1 MKKKAM
7 LLMLVMCMLF
17 GLAAPAEA
25 AYAKSPA
32 EPLADILYAENL
44 FKGTGM
50 TERDEPIY
58 QLYGS
63 VTRAQAITML
73 VRILGKE
80 SEALANQER
89 YETPFTDVPAWAA
102 PYVGYAYE
110 NRLTSGTSATTFSPD
125 LSIPANQFL
134 TFCLRALGYSSES
147 DFTYADPYAFAQSVG
162 FMTAMEYAEKPAFNR
177 GDMVLLSCDALLC
190 NRKDSQ
196 NTLGAIL
203 GIKKDALSS
212 IASALGTYT
221 GEATEKPLTAD
232 SVLDLINH
240 QRLEEMSYVPKSIM
254 EISLSHEYDDL
265 LSHEEC
271 QMLLK
276 EKNRVR
282 SVTKEQAMED
292 AEYLWKA
299 FASAYGGYYY
309 FGDETFKNAHQQVL
323 SDIRNS
329 KGNTITYDQFESF
342 LFRAYGFMKD
352 EHIRFYRDK
361 PRHVTYY
368 VKGLFV
374 REDTK
379 GFYRLID
386 GEKWY
391 LQAVDKGDISDYL
404 QITIAD
410 TGELVYGFYHR
421 FLSDNDSAMPKNLTL
436 VSGEKTKNL
445 SLKWTKSGAIGWEQC
460 DTAGRYYAT
469 ENIDGHNVVKIR
481 AFGYFD
487 GETHKVEELE
497 KYMETGNTLY
507 GQDYVIV
514 DSRSNGGG
522 STKCPLVWM
531 NRFLG
536 DREANMQH
544 SVRNRL
550 ESSNVDFRVLS
561 RLNEYVDKQ
570 DFPETVISQKQTEY
584 PRERIIS
591 FAEQTPNE
599 HPLFVLT
606 DYLSGSAGEGI
617 ITQYRTVE
625 NVLIIG
631 TNTGGCMFS
640 NVHIRIYLPNTGYN
654 IGFGQHAKLEDF
666 VNREG
671 YGYDPDIWVPS
682 EYALELT
689 LKMCEFYGL
698 QDPDAQP
705 LPSYGELVERVS
717 LSGYTK

>member
-1 MKKKAM
+1 MKKRIVSLVVVVCIM
-7 LLMLVMCMLF
+7 LGF
-17 GLAAPAEA
+17 TIPAEA
-25 AYAKSPA
+25 AYAKSPV

-80 SEALANQER
+80 SEALENQAC
-89 YETPFTDVPAWAA
+89 YETPFADVPAWAA

-110 NRLTSGTSATTFSPD
+110 NGMTSGTSATTFSPN
-125 LSIPANQFL
+125 LQIPANQFL
-134 TFCLRALGYSSES
+134 TFCLRALGYSSEA
-147 DFTYADPYAFAQSVG
+147 DFSYKDPYAFAQSVG
-162 FMTAMEYAEKPAFNR
+162 FMTAMEYVEKPAFNR

-190 NRKDSQ
+190 NRKDSKK
-196 NTLGAIL
+196 TLGATL
-203 GIKKDALSS
+203 GIEKDTLGS
-212 IASALGTYT
+212 IASVLSTYT
-221 GEATEKPLTAD
+221 GEAAEKPLTAD
-232 SVLDLINH
+232 SVLELIN
-240 QRLEEMSYVPKSIM
+240 QERLEEMSYVPKSIM

-276 EKNRVR
+276 QKDRVR
-282 SVTKEQAMED
+282 TVTKEQAIED

-299 FASAYGGYYY
+299 FASAYAGYYY

-323 SDIRNS
+323 NDIRGS

-352 EHIRFYRDK
+352 DHIRFYQGTRY
-361 PRHVTYY
+361 VTYY
-368 VKGLFV
+368 VKGLFI

-379 GFYRLID
+379 GFYCLQD

-391 LQAVDKGDISDYL
+391 LQAVDEGDVSDYL

-421 FLSDNDSAMPKNLTL
+421 FASDKDSTMPKTLT
-436 VSGEKTKNL
+436 VVNGTQTKNL
-445 SLKWTKSGAIGWEQC
+445 SLKWTKSGAIGWEQA
-460 DTAGRYYAT
+460 DTFGRFYAT
-469 ENIDGHNVVKIR
+469 EYMDGHNVVKIR
-481 AFGYFD
+481 SFGYFNSD
-487 GETHKVEELE
+487 AHAKELE
-497 KYMETGNTLY
+497 KYMETGNFLS

-514 DSRSNGGG
+514 DSRSHGGG
-522 STKCPLVWM
+522 SSGCPVVWI

-536 DREANMQH
+536 NREANWQH
-544 SVRNRL
+544 KFYETVEN
-550 ESSNVDFRVLS
+550 SNIFFDVKS
-561 RLNEYVDKQ
+561 RLNEYALQQ
-570 DFPETVISQKQTEY
+570 DFPEEDLISQNRTEY
-584 PRERIIS
+584 PRTQEIY

-606 DYLSGSAGEGI
+606 DYLSGSAGEEI
-617 ITQYRTVE
+617 ISQYRTVE
-625 NVLIIG
+625 NALIIG
-631 TNTGGCMFS
+631 TNTSGCMFG
-640 NVHIRIYLPNTGYN
+640 NVQIQIYLPNTGYGL
-654 IGFGQHAKLEDF
+654 GFGNCATLEEF

>member
-125 LSIPANQFL
+125 LSIPANQFM

-190 NRKDSQ
+190 NRKDSKK
-196 NTLGAIL
+196 TLGTTL
-203 GIKKDALSS
+203 GIKKDALNS
-212 IASALGTYT
+212 IGSALSAYT
-221 GEATEKPLTAD
+221 GEVAEKPLTAD
-232 SVLDLINH
+232 SVLDLINA

-276 EKNRVR
+276 QKDRVR
-282 SVTKEQAMED
+282 TVTKEQAMED

-323 SDIRNS
+323 NDIRNS
-329 KGNTITYDQFESF
+329 KGKTITYAQFESF
-342 LFRAYGFMKD
+342 LFRSYSFIKD
-352 EHIRFYRDK
+352 DHIRFFQGTRY
-361 PRHVTYY
+361 VTYY
-368 VKGLFV
+368 VKGLFI

-404 QITIAD
+404 QITITD
-410 TGELVYGFYHR
+410 TGELVYSFYHR
-421 FLSDNDSAMPKNLTL
+421 FTSDSDSSMPKTLT
-436 VSGEKTKNL
+436 VVNGTQTKNL
-445 SLKWTKSGAIGWEQC
+445 SLKWTKSGAIGWDQA
-460 DTAGRYYAT
+460 DTFGRFYAT
-469 ENIDGHNVVKIR
+469 QNIDGHNVVKIR
-481 AFGYFD
+481 SFGYFNSD
-487 GETHKVEELE
+487 AHTAELE
-497 KYMETGNTLY
+497 KYMETGNVLS
-507 GQDYVIV
+507 GEDYVIV

-522 STKCPLVWM
+522 SAVCPSVWM

-536 DREANMQH
+536 KKEANMD
-544 SVRNRL
+544 REFYRL
-550 ESSNVDFRVLS
+550 ESSNVKFTVQS
-561 RLNEYVDKQ
+561 RLNEYVRKQ
-570 DFPETVISQKQTEY
+570 KSPERVISQTQTEY
-584 PRERIIS
+584 LRERIIS

-631 TNTGGCMFS
+631 TNTQGCMFG
-640 NVHIRIYLPNTGYN
+640 NVQIRVYLPNTGYS
-654 IGFGQHAKLEDF
+654 IGFGQHATLEDF

-705 LPSYGELVERVS
+705 LPNYGELVERVS

>member
-1 MKKKAM
+1 MKKRIVSLVVVVCIM
-7 LLMLVMCMLF
+7 LGF
-17 GLAAPAEA
+17 TIPAEA

-80 SEALANQER
+80 SEALENQES
-89 YETPFTDVPAWAA
+89 YETPFTDVPVWAV

-110 NRLTSGTSATTFSPD
+110 NRLTSGTSATTFGPD
-125 LSIPANQFL
+125 LYIPANQFL
-134 TFCLRALGYSSES
+134 TFCLRALGYSSEI

-162 FMTAMEYAEKPAFNR
+162 FMTAMEYVEKPAFNR

-190 NRKDSQ
+190 NRKDSKK
-196 NTLGAIL
+196 TLGTTL
-203 GIKKDALSS
+203 GIEKDALNS
-212 IASALGTYT
+212 IGSALSSYT
-221 GEATEKPLTAD
+221 GQVVEKPLTTQ
-232 SVLDLINH
+232 SVLSLINA
-240 QRLEEMSYVPKSIM
+240 QRLEEMRYVPESIK
-254 EISLSHEYDDL
+254 EIALSHEYDDL

-276 EKNRVR
+276 QKDRVR
-282 SVTKEQAMED
+282 TVTKEQAMED

-323 SDIRNS
+323 NDIRGS
-329 KGNTITYDQFESF
+329 KGNTISYDQFESF

-352 EHIRFYRDK
+352 DHIRFYQDTK
-361 PRHVTYY
+361 HVTYY
-368 VKGLFV
+368 VKGLLI

-379 GFYRLID
+379 GFNCLIA

-391 LQAVDKGDISDYL
+391 LQAVDKGDVSDYL

-421 FLSDNDSAMPKNLTL
+421 FLSDKDSSMPKILTL
-436 VSGEKTKNL
+436 ISGGKTKNL
-445 SLKWTKSGAIGWEQC
+445 PLKWTKSGAIGWDQA
-460 DTAGRYYAT
+460 DTFGRFYAT
-469 ENIDGHNVVKIR
+469 QHIDGHNVVKIR
-481 AFGYFD
+481 SFGYFNSD
-487 GETHKVEELE
+487 AHTAELE
-497 KYMETGNTLY
+497 KYMETGNFLS

-522 STKCPLVWM
+522 GEGCPSVWM

-536 DREANMQH
+536 NREASWKKKFLH
-544 SVRNRL
+544 VL
-550 ESSNVDFRVLS
+550 ECSNVKYDVQS
-561 RLNEYVDKQ
+561 RLHEYAFQQV
-570 DFPETVISQKQTEY
+570 FPEDAVISQNQTEY
-584 PRERIIS
+584 LRTREIHI
-591 FAEQTPNE
+591 ADQTPNE

-606 DYLSGSAGEGI
+606 DYLSGSAGEQI
-617 ITQYRTVE
+617 ISQYRTVE

-631 TNTGGCMFS
+631 TNTQGGMFG
-640 NVHIRIYLPNTGYN
+640 NVQIKVYLPNTGYYA
-654 IGFGQHAKLEDF
+654 GFGQCIELKDF

-671 YGYDPDIWVPS
+671 YGFDPDIWVPS

>member
-1 MKKKAM
+1 MKKRIVSLVVVVCIM
-7 LLMLVMCMLF
+7 LGF
-17 GLAAPAEA
+17 TIPAKA

-80 SEALANQER
+80 SEALENQER
-89 YETPFTDVPAWAA
+89 YETPFTDVPMWAV

-110 NRLTSGTSATTFSPD
+110 NRLTSGTSATTFGPD
-125 LSIPANQFL
+125 LYIPANQFL
-134 TFCLRALGYSSES
+134 TFCLRALGYSSEI

-162 FMTAMEYAEKPAFNR
+162 FMTAMEYVEKPAFNR

-196 NTLGAIL
+196 KTLGTTL
-203 GIKKDALSS
+203 GIEKDALNS
-212 IASALGTYT
+212 IGSALSTYT
-221 GEATEKPLTAD
+221 GRVVEKPLTAQ
-232 SVLDLINH
+232 SILDLINQ
-240 QRLEEMSYVPKSIM
+240 QRLEEMRYVPKSIM

-276 EKNRVR
+276 QKDRVR
-282 SVTKEQAMED
+282 TVTKEQAMED

-323 SDIRNS
+323 SDIRGS
-329 KGNTITYDQFESF
+329 KGNTITYAQFESF
-342 LFRAYGFMKD
+342 LFRAYSFIKD
-352 EHIRFYRDK
+352 DHVRFYQDTK
-361 PRHVTYY
+361 YVTYY
-368 VKGLFV
+368 VKGLFI

-379 GFYRLID
+379 GFYCLQS

-391 LQAVDKGDISDYL
+391 LQAVDKGDVSDYL

-421 FLSDNDSAMPKNLTL
+421 FLSNNDSSMPKNLTL
-436 VSGEKTKNL
+436 VNDGKTQKL
-445 SLKWTKSGAIGWEQC
+445 PLKWTKSGAIGWEQH
-460 DTAGRYYAT
+460 DTFGRFYAT
-469 ENIDGHNVVKIR
+469 QNIDGHNVVKIR
-481 AFGYFD
+481 CFGYYEGD
-487 GETHKVEELE
+487 NYAAELE
-497 KYMETGNTLY
+497 KYMETGNVLS

-522 STKCPLVWM
+522 AQNCPAVWM

-536 DREANMQH
+536 NPEAHMKRSFH
-544 SVRNRL
+544 HVL
-550 ESSNVDFRVLS
+550 ASSNVTFDVQS
-561 RLNEYVDKQ
+561 RLHEYAFQQK
-570 DFPETVISQKQTEY
+570 FPEEGVITLNRVEY
-584 PRERIIS
+584 PRTREIS

-606 DYLSGSAGEGI
+606 DYLSGSAGECI
-617 ITQYRTVE
+617 IRQYRTVE

-631 TNTGGCMFS
+631 TNTAGCMFG
-640 NVHIRIYLPNTGYN
+640 NVQIWIHLPNTGYGV
-654 IGFGQHAKLEDF
+654 GFGQAATLEDF

-705 LPSYGELVERVS
+705 LPNYGELVERVS

>member
-190 NRKDSQ
+190 NRKDSKK
-196 NTLGAIL
+196 TLGTTL
-203 GIKKDALSS
+203 GIQKDALNS
-212 IASALGTYT
+212 IGSALRAYT
-221 GEATEKPLTAD
+221 GEVAEKPLTAD
-232 SVLDLINH
+232 SVLDLINA

-445 SLKWTKSGAIGWEQC
+445 SLKWTKSGAICWEQC
-460 DTAGRYYAT
+460 ETAGRYYAT
-469 ENIDGHNVVKIR
+469 ENIDGHN
-481 AFGYFD
+481 
-487 GETHKVEELE
+487 
-497 KYMETGNTLY
+497 
-507 GQDYVIV
+507 
-514 DSRSNGGG
+514 
-522 STKCPLVWM
+522 
-531 NRFLG
+531 
-536 DREANMQH
+536 
-544 SVRNRL
+544 
-550 ESSNVDFRVLS
+550 
-561 RLNEYVDKQ
+561 
-570 DFPETVISQKQTEY
+570 
-584 PRERIIS
+584 
-591 FAEQTPNE
+591 
-599 HPLFVLT
+599 
-606 DYLSGSAGEGI
+606 
-617 ITQYRTVE
+617 
-625 NVLIIG
+625 
-631 TNTGGCMFS
+631 
-640 NVHIRIYLPNTGYN
+640 
-654 IGFGQHAKLEDF
+654 
-666 VNREG
+666 
-671 YGYDPDIWVPS
+671 
-682 EYALELT
+682 
-689 LKMCEFYGL
+689 
-698 QDPDAQP
+698 
-705 LPSYGELVERVS
+705 
-717 LSGYTK
+717 

>member
-1 MKKKAM
+1 MKKRIVSLVVVVCIM
-7 LLMLVMCMLF
+7 LGF
-17 GLAAPAEA
+17 TIPAKA

-80 SEALANQER
+80 SEALENQES
-89 YETPFTDVPAWAA
+89 YETPFTDVPVWAV

-125 LSIPANQFL
+125 LYIPANQFL
-134 TFCLRALGYSSES
+134 TFCLRALGYSSEI

-162 FMTAMEYAEKPAFNR
+162 FMTAMEYVEKPAFNR

-190 NRKDSQ
+190 NRKDSKK
-196 NTLGAIL
+196 TLGTIL
-203 GIKKDALSS
+203 GIEKDALNS
-212 IASALGTYT
+212 IGSALSTYT
-221 GEATEKPLTAD
+221 GQVVEKPLTAQ
-232 SVLDLINH
+232 SVLNLINQ
-240 QRLEEMSYVPKSIM
+240 QRLKEMRYVPKSIM

-276 EKNRVR
+276 QKDRVR
-282 SVTKEQAMED
+282 TVTKGQAMED

-323 SDIRNS
+323 SDIRGS
-329 KGNTITYDQFESF
+329 KGNTISYDQFESF

-352 EHIRFYRDK
+352 DHIRFYQDTK
-361 PRHVTYY
+361 YVTYY
-368 VKGLFV
+368 VKGLFI

-379 GFYRLID
+379 GFYCLIA

-391 LQAVDKGDISDYL
+391 LQAVDKGDVSDYL

-410 TGELVYGFYHR
+410 IGELVYGFYHR
-421 FLSDNDSAMPKNLTL
+421 FLSDKDSSIPKILTL
-436 VSGEKTKNL
+436 VSGGKTKNL
-445 SLKWTKSGAIGWEQC
+445 SLKWTKSGAIGWDQA
-460 DTAGRYYAT
+460 DTFGRFYAT
-469 ENIDGHNVVKIR
+469 QNIDGHNVVKIR
-481 AFGYFD
+481 SFGYFLSD
-487 GETHKVEELE
+487 DHKEELE
-497 KYMETGNTLY
+497 KYMETGNFLS

-522 STKCPLVWM
+522 STGCPSVWI

-536 DREANMQH
+536 TKEASMDRNFHQ
-544 SVRNRL
+544 RL
-550 ESSNVDFRVLS
+550 ASSNVQFTVLS
-561 RLNEYVDKQ
+561 RLNEYAYQQ
-570 DFPETVISQKQTEY
+570 DFPDEITISQNRTEY
-584 PRERIIS
+584 PRTREIS

-631 TNTGGCMFS
+631 TNTQGCMFG
-640 NVHIRIYLPNTGYN
+640 NVQIWVYLPNTGYS
-654 IGFGQHAKLEDF
+654 IGFGQHATLEDF

-705 LPSYGELVERVS
+705 LPNYGELVERVS

>member
-44 FKGTGM
+44 FKGTGT

-125 LSIPANQFL
+125 LSIPANQFM

-162 FMTAMEYAEKPAFNR
+162 FMTAMEYAEKSAFNR

-190 NRKDSQ
+190 NRKDSKK
-196 NTLGAIL
+196 TLGTTL
-203 GIKKDALSS
+203 GIKKDALNN
-212 IASALGTYT
+212 IGSALSAYT
-221 GEATEKPLTAD
+221 GEVAEKPLTAD
-232 SVLDLINH
+232 SVLDLINA

-254 EISLSHEYDDL
+254 EVSLSHEYDDL

-276 EKNRVR
+276 RKDRANY
-282 SVTKEQAMED
+282 VTKAQAIED

-299 FASAYGGYYY
+299 LASAYGGYYY
-309 FGDETFKNAHQQVL
+309 FGDKTFKNAHQQAL
-323 SDIRNS
+323 RDIRAC
-329 KGNTITYDQFESF
+329 KGNSLSHDQFDKIMT
-342 LFRAYGFMKD
+342 RTYGFIKD
-352 EHIRFYRDK
+352 NHIRFFQGPEYI
-361 PRHVTYY
+361 TYY
-368 VKGLFV
+368 VKGLFI

-379 GFYRLID
+379 GFYYLKD

-391 LQAVDKGDISDYL
+391 LQAVDKGDLSDYL

-421 FLSDNDSAMPKNLTL
+421 FASEKDSSMPKTLTL
-436 VSGEKTKNL
+436 VSGGKTKSL
-445 SLKWTKSGAIGWEQC
+445 SLKWTKSGAIGHDQA
-460 DTAGRYYAT
+460 DTFGRFYAT
-469 ENIDGHNVVKIR
+469 QHMDGHNVVKIR
-481 AFGYFD
+481 SFDYFGGD
-487 GETHKVEELE
+487 AHAAELE
-497 KYMETGNTLY
+497 KYMETGNLLA
-507 GQDYVIV
+507 GEDYVIV

-522 STKCPLVWM
+522 AQNCSAVWM

-536 DREANMQH
+536 IREANMKRSFYH
-544 SVRNRL
+544 L
-550 ESSNVDFRVLS
+550 LTCSNVTFDVQS
-561 RLNEYVDKQ
+561 RLHEYALKQ
-570 DFPETVISQKQTEY
+570 VFPETIISQNLTEY
-584 PRERIIS
+584 PRERVIS

-606 DYLSGSAGEGI
+606 DYLSGSSGEQI
-617 ITQYRTVE
+617 ISQYRTVE

-631 TNTGGCMFS
+631 TNTAGSMFG
-640 NVHIRIYLPNTGYN
+640 NVQIRVYLPNTGYN
-654 IGFGQHAKLEDF
+654 VGFGQCVELKDF

-705 LPSYGELVERVS
+705 LPNYGELVERVS
-717 LSGYTK
+717 LDGYVR

>member
-1 MKKKAM
+1 MKKRIVSLVVVVCIM
-7 LLMLVMCMLF
+7 LGF
-17 GLAAPAEA
+17 TIPAEA

-80 SEALANQER
+80 SEALENQES
-89 YETPFTDVPAWAA
+89 YETPFTDVPVWAV

-110 NRLTSGTSATTFSPD
+110 NRLTSGTSATTFGPD
-125 LSIPANQFL
+125 LYIPANQFL
-134 TFCLRALGYSSES
+134 TFCLRALGYSSEI

-162 FMTAMEYAEKPAFNR
+162 FMTAMEYVEKPAFNR

-190 NRKDSQ
+190 NRKDSKK
-196 NTLGAIL
+196 TLGTTL
-203 GIKKDALSS
+203 GIEKDALSS
-212 IASALGTYT
+212 IASLLGTYT
-221 GEATEKPLTAD
+221 SEATEKPLTAD
-232 SVLDLINH
+232 SVLDLINA

-276 EKNRVR
+276 QKDRVY

-309 FGDETFKNAHQQVL
+309 FGDEAFKNAHQQVL
-323 SDIRNS
+323 NDICAS
-329 KGNTITYDQFESF
+329 KGNTISYDQFDKIMN
-342 LFRAYGFMKD
+342 RAYSFIKD
-352 EHIRFYRDK
+352 DHIRFFQALFN
-361 PRHVTYY
+361 VTYY
-368 VKGLFV
+368 VKGLFI

-379 GFYRLID
+379 GFYHLID

-391 LQAVDKGDISDYL
+391 LQAVDKGDVSDYL
-404 QITIAD
+404 QITIED

-421 FLSDNDSAMPKNLTL
+421 FLSDKDSSMPKNLTL
-436 VSGEKTKNL
+436 VSGGKTKNL
-445 SLKWTKSGAIGWEQC
+445 SLKWTKSGVIGWEQH
-460 DTAGRYYAT
+460 DTFGCFYAT
-469 ENIDGHNVVKIR
+469 QNIDGHNVIKIR
-481 AFGYFD
+481 NFNYFGSD
-487 GETHKVEELE
+487 AHAAELE
-497 KYMETGNTLY
+497 KYMETGNVLS
-507 GQDYVIV
+507 GEDYVIV
-514 DSRSNGGG
+514 DSRSHSGGG
-522 STKCPLVWM
+522 EGCPSVWM

-536 DREANMQH
+536 NKEASWERKFLHVLQC
-544 SVRNRL
+544 
-550 ESSNVDFRVLS
+550 SNVKYDVQS
-561 RLNEYVDKQ
+561 RLHEYAFQLVI
-570 DFPETVISQKQTEY
+570 PEDAVISQNRTEY
-584 PRERIIS
+584 PRERVIT

-606 DYLSGSAGEGI
+606 DYLSGSAGEQI
-617 ITQYRTVE
+617 ISQYRTVE
-625 NVLIIG
+625 NILIIG
-631 TNTGGCMFS
+631 TNTSGCMFG
-640 NVHIRIYLPNTGYN
+640 NVQIRVYLPNTGYN
-654 IGFGQHAKLEDF
+654 VGFGQCVELKDF
-666 VNREG
+666 VNRER

-705 LPSYGELVERVS
+705 LPNYGELVERVS

>member
-7 LLMLVMCMLF
+7 LLMLVMCILF
-17 GLAAPAEA
+17 GLAVPAEA

-80 SEALANQER
+80 DEALANKDS
-89 YETPFTDVPAWAA
+89 YATPFTDVPVWAV

-125 LSIPANQFL
+125 LSIPANQFM
-134 TFCLRALGYSSES
+134 TFCLRALGYSSEI

-162 FMTAMEYAEKPAFNR
+162 FMTAMEYVEKPAFNR

-190 NRKDSQ
+190 NRKDSKK
-196 NTLGAIL
+196 TLGTTL
-203 GIKKDALSS
+203 GIEKDALNS
-212 IASALGTYT
+212 IGSALSSYT
-221 GEATEKPLTAD
+221 GQVVEKPLTTQ
-232 SVLDLINH
+232 SVLSLINA
-240 QRLEEMSYVPKSIM
+240 QRLEEMRYVPESIK
-254 EISLSHEYDDL
+254 EIALSHEYDDL

-276 EKNRVR
+276 QKDRVR
-282 SVTKEQAMED
+282 TVTKEQAMED

-323 SDIRNS
+323 SDIRAC
-329 KGNTITYDQFESF
+329 KGNTISYDQFDQI
-342 LFRAYGFMKD
+342 LNRAYSFIKD
-352 EHIRFYRDK
+352 KHIRFFNDTKY
-361 PRHVTYY
+361 VTYY
-368 VKGLFV
+368 VKGLFI

-379 GFYRLID
+379 GFYYVID
-386 GEKWY
+386 NEKWY
-391 LQAVDKGDISDYL
+391 LQAVDKGDLSDYI

-421 FLSDNDSAMPKNLTL
+421 FASEKDSAMPKNLTL
-436 VSGEKTKNL
+436 VSGGKTKNM
-445 SLKWTKSGAIGWEQC
+445 SLKWTKSGAIGHDQA
-460 DTAGRYYAT
+460 DTVGRFYAT

-481 AFGYFD
+481 SFGYFLSD
-487 GETHKVEELE
+487 DHKEELE
-497 KYMETGNTLY
+497 KYMETGNFLS

-514 DSRSNGGG
+514 DSRSHGGG
-522 STKCPLVWM
+522 GEGCPAVWM

-536 DREANMQH
+536 NREASWERKFLH
-544 SVRNRL
+544 VV
-550 ESSNVDFRVLS
+550 ESSNVLFDVQS
-561 RLNEYVDKQ
+561 RLHEYALKQ
-570 DFPETVISQKQTEY
+570 DFPDEAVISQNRTEY
-584 PRERIIS
+584 PRTREVFI
-591 FAEQTPNE
+591 AKQNKNK

-606 DYLSGSAGEGI
+606 DYLSGSAGEQI
-617 ITQYRTVE
+617 ISQYRTVE

-631 TNTGGCMFS
+631 TNTAGCMFG
-640 NVHIRIYLPNTGYN
+640 NVQIWIHLPNTGYGV
-654 IGFGQHAKLEDF
+654 GFGNCATLEDF

-705 LPSYGELVERVS
+705 LPNYGELVERVS

>member
-1 MKKKAM
+1 MKKKTM
-7 LLMLVMCMLF
+7 LLMLAMCMLF

-110 NRLTSGTSATTFSPD
+110 NQLTSGTSATTFSPD
-125 LSIPANQFL
+125 LSIPANQFM

-162 FMTAMEYAEKPAFNR
+162 FTTAMEYAEKPAFNR

-196 NTLGAIL
+196 NTLGTIL
-203 GIKKDALSS
+203 GIQKDALNS
-212 IASALGTYT
+212 IGSALRAYT
-221 GEATEKPLTAD
+221 GEVAEKPLTAD
-232 SVLDLINH
+232 SVLDLINA

-254 EISLSHEYDDL
+254 EVSLSHEYDDL

-276 EKNRVR
+276 KKGHVP
-282 SVTKEQAMED
+282 SFTKEQAIED

-323 SDIRNS
+323 RDIRAI
-329 KGNTITYDQFESF
+329 KGNTLSYDQFDKIMN
-342 LFRAYGFMKD
+342 RAYGFIKD
-352 EHIRFYRDK
+352 DHVRFFQGTKY
-361 PRHVTYY
+361 VTYY
-368 VKGLFV
+368 VKGLFI

-391 LQAVDKGDISDYL
+391 LQSVDKGDISDYL

-410 TGELVYGFYHR
+410 TGELVYGFYRR
-421 FLSDNDSAMPKNLTL
+421 FMSDIDSSMPKTLT
-436 VSGEKTKNL
+436 VVNGTQSKNL
-445 SLKWTKSGAIGWEQC
+445 PLKWTKSGAIGWDQA
-460 DTAGRYYAT
+460 DTFGRFYAT
-469 ENIDGHNVVKIR
+469 QHMDGHNVVKIR
-481 AFGYFD
+481 SFGYYD
-487 GETHKVEELE
+487 SDEHAEELE
-497 KYMETGNTLY
+497 KYMETGNLLA
-507 GQDYVIV
+507 GEDYMIV

-522 STKCPLVWM
+522 SAMCPAVWM

-536 DREANMQH
+536 EKDANM
-544 SVRNRL
+544 NRDYYKL
-550 ESSNVDFRVLS
+550 ESSSVNFRVLS
-561 RLNEYVDKQ
+561 RLYEYARKQ
-570 DFPETVISQKQTEY
+570 QHPEKDISQNRTEY
-584 PRERIIS
+584 PRERVIS
-591 FAEQTPNE
+591 IGEQTPNE

-617 ITQYRTVE
+617 ITEYRTVE
-625 NVLIIG
+625 NILIIG
-631 TNTGGCMFS
+631 TNTIGCMLG
-640 NVHIRIYLPNTGYN
+640 NVQIRIYLPNTGYN
-654 IGFGQHAKLEDF
+654 VGFGQHARLEDF
-666 VNREG
+666 LNREG

-689 LKMCEFYGL
+689 LKMCAFYGL

-705 LPSYGELVERVS
+705 LPNYGELVERVS
-717 LSGYTK
+717 LDGYVR

>member
-1 MKKKAM
+1 MKKRIVSLVVVVCIM
-7 LLMLVMCMLF
+7 LGF
-17 GLAAPAEA
+17 TIPAKA

-80 SEALANQER
+80 SEALENQES
-89 YETPFTDVPAWAA
+89 YETPFTDVPVWAV

-110 NRLTSGTSATTFSPD
+110 NRLTSGTSATTFGPD
-125 LSIPANQFL
+125 LYIPANQFL
-134 TFCLRALGYSSES
+134 TFCLRALGYSSEI
-147 DFTYADPYAFAQSVG
+147 DFTYADPYDFAQSVG
-162 FMTAMEYAEKPAFNR
+162 FMTAMEYVEKPAFNR

-196 NTLGAIL
+196 KTLGTTL
-203 GIKKDALSS
+203 GIEKDALNS
-212 IASALGTYT
+212 IGSALSTYT
-221 GEATEKPLTAD
+221 GQVVEKSLTAQ
-232 SVLDLINH
+232 SVLDLINQ
-240 QRLEEMSYVPKSIM
+240 QRLEEMAYVPKSIM

-276 EKNRVR
+276 QKDRVR
-282 SVTKEQAMED
+282 TVTKEQAVED

-309 FGDETFKNAHQQVL
+309 FGDETFKKAHQQVL
-323 SDIRNS
+323 SDIRAC
-329 KGNTITYDQFESF
+329 KGNTISYDQFDQI
-342 LFRAYGFMKD
+342 LNRAYSFIKD
-352 EHIRFYRDK
+352 KHIRFFNDTKY
-361 PRHVTYY
+361 VTYY
-368 VKGLFV
+368 VKGLFI

-379 GFYRLID
+379 GFYYVID
-386 GEKWY
+386 NEKWY
-391 LQAVDKGDISDYL
+391 LQAVDKGDLSDYI

-421 FLSDNDSAMPKNLTL
+421 FASEKDSAMPKNLTL
-436 VSGEKTKNL
+436 VSGGKTKNM
-445 SLKWTKSGAIGWEQC
+445 SLKWTKSGAIGHDQA
-460 DTAGRYYAT
+460 DTVGRFYAT

-481 AFGYFD
+481 SFGYFLSD
-487 GETHKVEELE
+487 DHAQELE
-497 KYMETGNTLY
+497 KYMETGNLLA
-507 GQDYVIV
+507 GEDYVIV

-522 STKCPLVWM
+522 AQNCPVVWM
-531 NRFLG
+531 HRFLG
-536 DREANMQH
+536 KREANMKRSFWH
-544 SVRNRL
+544 LL
-550 ESSNVDFRVLS
+550 ECSNVDFDVQS
-561 RLNEYVDKQ
+561 RLNEYALKQ
-570 DFPETVISQKQTEY
+570 DFPDEAVISQNQTEY
-584 PRERIIS
+584 PRTREIHI
-591 FAEQTPNE
+591 AEQTPNE

-606 DYLSGSAGEGI
+606 DYLSGSAGEQI
-617 ITQYRTVE
+617 ISQYRTVE

-631 TNTGGCMFS
+631 TNTAGGMFG
-640 NVHIRIYLPNTGYN
+640 NVQIKVYLPNTGYYV
-654 IGFGQHAKLEDF
+654 GFGQHAELKDF

-671 YGYDPDIWVPS
+671 YGFDPDIWVPS

-705 LPSYGELVERVS
+705 LPNYGELVERVS

>member
-1 MKKKAM
+1 MKKKVLSLAIVVCII
-7 LLMLVMCMLF
+7 L
-17 GLAAPAEA
+17 GLIIPAEA

-32 EPLADILYAENL
+32 EPLANILYAEKL
-44 FKGTGM
+44 FRGTGM
-50 TERDEPIY
+50 TDRDEPIY

-80 SEALANQER
+80 SEALTNQAL
-89 YETPFTDVPAWAA
+89 YVIPFTDVPTWAA

-110 NRLTSGTSATTFSPD
+110 NALTSGTSATTFSPD

-134 TFCLRALGYSSES
+134 TFCLRALGYSSET
-147 DFTYADPYAFAQSVG
+147 DFSYADPYKFAQSVG
-162 FMTAMEYAEKPAFNR
+162 FTTALEYMEKPAFNR
-177 GDMVLLSCDALLC
+177 GDMVLLSCDTLLC
-190 NRKDSQ
+190 SRKNSEK
-196 NTLGAIL
+196 TLGATL
-203 GIKKDALSS
+203 GIDKEALRNISSALS
-212 IASALGTYT
+212 TYT
-221 GEATEKPLTAD
+221 GATTEKALTAE
-232 SVLDLINH
+232 SVLELINE
-240 QRLEEMSYVPKSIM
+240 QRLEEMSYVPKSIV

-276 EKNRVR
+276 RKDRVNY
-282 SVTKEQAMED
+282 VTKEQAIED

-323 SDIRNS
+323 RDIRNS
-329 KGNTITYDQFESF
+329 KGNTITYDQFDSF

-352 EHIRFYRDK
+352 DHIRFFQG
-361 PRHVTYY
+361 PRYVTYY
-368 VKGLFV
+368 VKGLFIK
-374 REDTK
+374 EDTK
-379 GFYRLID
+379 GFYLLID

-391 LQAVDKGDISDYL
+391 LQTVDKGDVSDYL

-421 FLSDNDSAMPKNLTL
+421 FLSNNDSTMPKTLTL
-436 VSGEKTKNL
+436 VNGLKTQNIP
-445 SLKWTKSGAIGWEQC
+445 LKWTKSGAIGWDQA
-460 DTAGRYYAT
+460 DTFGRFYAT
-469 ENIDGHNVVKIR
+469 QNIDGHNVVKIR
-481 AFGYFD
+481 SFD
-487 GETHKVEELE
+487 YVGSAAHTEELE
-497 KYMETGNTLY
+497 KYMETGNFLS

-514 DSRSNGGG
+514 DSRSHGGG
-522 STKCPLVWM
+522 GEGCPSVWI

-536 DREANMQH
+536 NKEA
-544 SVRNRL
+544 SWERKFLRTVA
-550 ESSNVDFRVLS
+550 SSHVTFDVQS
-561 RLNEYVDKQ
+561 RLHEYAFQQV
-570 DFPETVISQKQTEY
+570 FPENAVISQNLTEY
-584 PRERIIS
+584 PRIREIN
-591 FAEQTPNE
+591 FAEQTANE

-606 DYLSGSAGEGI
+606 DYLSGSAGECI
-617 ITQYRTVE
+617 IKQYRTVE

-631 TNTGGCMFS
+631 TNTAGCMFG
-640 NVHIRIYLPNTGYN
+640 NVQIRIFLPNTGYN
-654 IGFGQHAKLEDF
+654 LGFGNCAELEGF

-698 QDPDAQP
+698 QDPDALP
-705 LPSYGELVERVS
+705 LPNYGELVERVN
-717 LSGYTK
+717 LSGYTR